1 MRAHIVLIASGA
13 QYRTLDIDNLPQFLG
28 AGVYYAATALE
39 AKLCD
44 SKEIVIVGGGNSAGQ
59 AAVFLAGTCSH
70 VHILVRADGLS
81 ESMSSYLIRRIEE
94 SPNITVHVHTQLVA
108 LEGERELQRI
118 TWRRGT
124 DGTEEQHEIGHVFLM
139 TGALP
144 NTRWLNN
151 CVALDDRGF
160 VRTGL
165 DLRPEDLS
173 TARWPLA
180 RQPYLLET
188 NLPGVFAAGDVR
200 CGSVKRVA
208 AAVGEGSS
216 CVQFVHRALR
226 ELSDAAQ
233 APARA

>member
-1 MRAHIVLIASGA
+1 
-13 QYRTLDIDNLPQFLG
+13 
-28 AGVYYAATALE
+28 
-39 AKLCD
+39 
-44 SKEIVIVGGGNSAGQ
+44 
-59 AAVFLAGTCSH
+59 
-70 VHILVRADGLS
+70 
-81 ESMSSYLIRRIEE
+81 MSSYLIRRIEE

-108 LEGERELQRI
+108 LEGERELQRV

-124 DGTEEQHEIGHVFLM
+124 DGTEEQHEIAHVFLM

-144 NTRWLNN
+144 NTRWLNG

-165 DLRPEDLS
+165 DLRPEDLP
-173 TARWPLA
+173 AGRWPLA

-188 NLPGVFAAGDVR
+188 NLPGVFAVGDVR

-226 ELSDAAQ
+226 ELSDAGQ
-233 APARA
+233 APAQP

>member
-1 MRAHIVLIASGA
+1 
-13 QYRTLDIDNLPQFLG
+13 
-28 AGVYYAATALE
+28 
-39 AKLCD
+39 
-44 SKEIVIVGGGNSAGQ
+44 
-59 AAVFLAGTCSH
+59 
-70 VHILVRADGLS
+70 
-81 ESMSSYLIRRIEE
+81 
-94 SPNITVHVHTQLVA
+94 VHVHTQVIA
-108 LEGERELQRI
+108 LDGERELQRI

-144 NTRWLNN
+144 NTRWLNG

-173 TARWPLA
+173 AAHWPLA

-208 AAVGEGSS
+208 ASVGEGSS

-226 ELSDAAQ
+226 ELAEPAQQPAAV
-233 APARA
+233 

>member
-1 MRAHIVLIASGA
+1 LYPAPSPRPDASSFGNTSI
-13 QYRTLDIDNLPQFLG
+13 RSRN
-28 AGVYYAATALE
+28 
-39 AKLCD
+39 
-44 SKEIVIVGGGNSAGQ
+44 GGGTVSESRRRSPG
-59 AAVFLAGTCSH
+59 LA
-70 VHILVRADGLS
+70 

-94 SPNITVHVHTQLVA
+94 SPNITVHLRTQITA
-108 LEGERELQRI
+108 LEGDRELQRI
-118 TWRRGT
+118 TWRRGAEA
-124 DGTEEQHEIGHVFLM
+124 TEERLDIRHVFLM

-144 NTRWLNN
+144 NTQWLQGS
-151 CVALDDRGF
+151 VALDDRGF
-160 VRTGL
+160 VRTGP

-173 TARWPLA
+173 AGRWPLA

-226 ELSDAAQ
+226 EFAAT
-233 APARA
+233 APVAVPAPVPTPARV

>member
-1 MRAHIVLIASGA
+1 
-13 QYRTLDIDNLPQFLG
+13 
-28 AGVYYAATALE
+28 
-39 AKLCD
+39 
-44 SKEIVIVGGGNSAGQ
+44 
-59 AAVFLAGTCSH
+59 
-70 VHILVRADGLS
+70 
-81 ESMSSYLIRRIEE
+81 MSSYLIRRIEQ

-124 DGTEEQHEIGHVFLM
+124 DGTEEQHEIAHVFLM

-144 NTRWLNN
+144 NTRWLNG
-151 CVALDDRGF
+151 CVALDARGF

-165 DLRPEDLS
+165 DLRPEDLP
-173 TARWPLA
+173 APRWPLA

-188 NLPGVFAAGDVR
+188 NLPGVFAVGDVR

-226 ELSDAAQ
+226 ELSDAGQ
-233 APARA
+233 APAQA